1 MLPSG
6 SGYDPH
12 CLFASPSTVTE
23 SERTLQVPVH
33 VVANSLTEAPPS
45 AKEYKYLYSYP
56 AVLQTS
62 DGLVHVTYM
71 DDRQSIRHVQ
81 APVVLDP
88 SHL

>member
-45 AKEYKYLYSYP
+45 AKEYSYP

-62 DGLVHVTYM
+62 DGLVHVTYRFLYT
-71 DDRQSIRHVQ
+71 DDRQSIRHKR
-81 APVVLDP
+81 L
-88 SHL
+88 